1 MPCFPLARNSGR
13 QRRPHKGLY
22 GFCNPFTKPQF
33 RGCSNFNLADLGVAN
48 FTANLAGYSAM
59 YVVLCVRLAR
69 ALLGGDTMAK
79 RRPSGEGMVRKREDG
94 RWEGRIV
101 VGHKKNGDPIHR
113 YVLARTQK
121 ELIVK
126 LHDCIEMYRD
136 ADLTEDSNMTLGEWL
151 DRWINEYMI
160 FTIRESTLDSY
171 KAMIKNQIKPY
182 LGDRPLSALTTQE
195 LQKFYNTVKKK
206 GRVKPDKLHGTELA
220 DSMVRGIHMML
231 HEALDMAVRLRLIVK
246 NPTVGTTIPKNNY
259 PPKQILNDEQ
269 LERFMQRIRQDERWY
284 DFFYTEL
291 TTGLRRGEICGLK
304 WEDFDAE
311 NGKLKVRRSVAK
323 RKGGGLNIGE
333 TKTETGTRT
342 IVLPPSTAE
351 LLRKRKETAVS
362 EWIFPNI
369 YEPEKPMHPDYAYHR
384 LKTLLKQAELPL
396 IRFHDLRHTFATH
409 ALAGGVDAKTLSGI
423 LGHTNASFTLDTYT
437 NITDDMR
444 LTAASIDRGIG
455 KAAPQ
460 EDASGLGQETAPV
473 QAEKPRM
480 TDFKPYVGRK
490 RRSGTGCV
498 SEIND
503 HLFEGRYSSK
513 WPDGKKHARNVY
525 AHTRE
530 ECEEKLRVLIEEMKA
545 EIAEAKRLMDLG
557 EGDGRLFIKN
567 EKK

>member
-1 MPCFPLARNSGR
+1 
-13 QRRPHKGLY
+13 
-22 GFCNPFTKPQF
+22 
-33 RGCSNFNLADLGVAN
+33 
-48 FTANLAGYSAM
+48 
-59 YVVLCVRLAR
+59 
-69 ALLGGDTMAK
+69 
-79 RRPSGEGMVRKREDG
+79 MVRKRDDG

-182 LGDRPLSALTTQE
+182 LCDRPLSALTTQE

-206 GRVKPDKLHGTELA
+206 GRAKPDRLHGTELA

-342 IVLPPSTAE
+342 IVLPPS
-351 LLRKRKETAVS
+351 L
-362 EWIFPNI
+362 
-369 YEPEKPMHPDYAYHR
+369 
-384 LKTLLKQAELPL
+384 LKTLAVYKETVDSEWMFPSPTDNGRPRNPSSVRKRLQL
-396 IRFHDLRHTFATH
+396 ILERAGCKKVRFHDLRHTFATM
-409 ALAGGVDAKTLSGI
+409 ALEHGMDVKTLSATI
-423 LGHTNASFTLDTYT
+423 GHVSSATTLDIYSH
-437 NITDDMR
+437 ITDTMQR
-444 LTAASIDRGIG
+444 QAAVHIDRKIG
-455 KAAPQ
+455 GT
-460 EDASGLGQETAPV
+460 DAQMPTIAREERKDTAPV
-473 QAEKPRM
+473 EFTPYKPKIR
-480 TDFKPYVGRK
+480 KP
-490 RRSGTGCV
+490 GTGCV
-498 SEIND
+498 TMIND
-503 HLFEGRYSSK
+503 HLYEGRYT
-513 WPDGKKHARNVY
+513 PTNAYGKRESHNIY
-525 AHTRE
+525 AKTRE
-530 ECEEKLRVLIEEMKA
+530 ECEEKLAEMIAEVKAQFKA
-545 EIAEAKRLMDLG
+545 EK
-557 EGDGRLFIKN
+557 
-567 EKK
+567 EKMTG